1 MCCEKFEESA
11 DTIQRQFVT
20 IRKKTRRQKV
30 AANLSFFLF
39 LSLAANLSKDGRSNT
54 SDARGK
60 KRQATKMA
68 IYMTIYRQY

>member
-1 MCCEKFEESA
+1 MCCEKIEESA

-54 SDARGK
+54 SDARAVRK
-60 KRQATKMA
+60 DRPQKWLFT
-68 IYMTIYRQY
+68 